1 MGCIDSKP
9 ANIPKDKPVV
19 EPGVEIQD
27 QERRIELAFK
37 AKRQN
42 VFTAGVDISH
52 QPPPE
57 KIISKTEAQR
67 NIINNALDQ
76 NFIFASLGED
86 ERRILLNAMEK
97 IEIGPNEN
105 IITQGQ
111 EGDYFYIIEKGTF
124 TVLVNDT
131 PVATLSDGKSF
142 GELALLYNTP
152 RQATIRSQGPAQ
164 LFSLDRDTFRY
175 TLAKSSS
182 ERSYHIQHSLS
193 QVPLLSGLTSLQLSK
208 ISEAVEIIK
217 FEPGQTVIKKGSEG
231 NIFYMIKEGSVRVT
245 EVGSGAFNDHTLS
258 SGSYF
263 GERALITGE
272 PRAANVVAETP
283 CVLMAL
289 DRESFNSLLG
299 PLREVLDHNLNMRV
313 LENIKLFSNLTE
325 REKSKVSRS
334 FEFETFPEGTTIVRE
349 GDRGRKFY
357 ILKDGTA
364 KVLIGDQEV
373 GKLESGQYF
382 GEMALLD
389 DEVRKASVI
398 ATSICECFVLDRPTF
413 NRILGSLQDIIAR
426 ETQQRLS
433 ILNEKLGAPEVV
445 NIQFKD
451 LQPIAILG
459 AGTFGRVSLVQHKV
473 TKEVY
478 ALKALIKAEVVMHK
492 QQANVVQEK
501 NVMIQSNH
509 PFILRLYTTFKDT
522 TKLYML
528 LEFVQG
534 GELFSHLRKEE
545 KFDPD
550 IAKFYCIEVA
560 CALNKMHPLHIAYRD
575 IKPENIMLDSYGHIR
590 LVDFGFSKIIHD
602 RTFTLCGTPE
612 YLAPEIIAGDGYGC
626 AVDFWALGILLY
638 EMVVGYPPFFDENPF
653 GVYKK
658 ILKGSIKFPSGIS
671 STLQN
676 AIKSFL
682 TSRRYRRLGCTT
694 SLPIDSLKK
703 HSYFSGIDWNSA
715 EKMLIVPPYIPT
727 ILSEG
732 DTSNFDY
739 YPEETVESVSNL
751 SSDERTAFAELDLIL
766 DRPVGASCKWSYFN
780 LIVFN

>member
-534 GELFSHLRKEE
+534 GELFSVIHTTRS
-545 KFDPD
+545 DGVPPAS
-550 IAKFYCIEVA
+550 AKFYGAGVLLGLA
-560 CALNKMHPLHIAYRD
+560 YLHSKDIAYRD
-575 IKPENIMLDSYGHIR
+575 MKPENCLVDKDGYPKV
-590 LVDFGFSKIIHD
+590 VDFGFAKIIKN
-602 RTFTLCGTPE
+602 TKTYTLCGTPE
-612 YLAPEIIAGDGYGC
+612 YLAPEIVLGRGHDKS
-626 AVDFWALGILLY
+626 VDYWAFGILLY
-638 EMVVGYPPFFDENPF
+638 EMIAGYSPFSDPQGMDQVVICRNIVNGKLVFPKNFDVECKE
-653 GVYKK
+653 VIKK
-658 ILKGSIKFPSGIS
+658 LLVRDPI
-671 STLQN
+671 
-676 AIKSFL
+676 A
-682 TSRRYRRLGCTT
+682 RLGNLRAGAEEIRQQPWFANYDFEGLMNRTVRA
-694 SLPIDSLKK
+694 PWIPKV
-703 HSYFSGIDWNSA
+703 NS
-715 EKMLIVPPYIPT
+715 IT
-727 ILSEG
+727 
-732 DTSNFDY
+732 DTSNFD
-739 YPEETVESVSNL
+739 PMPDEEPQNYGNKYVDNSGW
-751 SSDERTAFAELDLIL
+751 
-766 DRPVGASCKWSYFN
+766 DRDF
-780 LIVFN
+780 